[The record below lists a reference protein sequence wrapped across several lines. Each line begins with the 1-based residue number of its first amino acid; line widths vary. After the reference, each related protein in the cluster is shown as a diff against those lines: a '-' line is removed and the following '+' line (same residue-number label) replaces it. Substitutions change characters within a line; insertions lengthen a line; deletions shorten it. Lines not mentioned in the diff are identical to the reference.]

1 MTTSSS
7 QTSTS
12 RPASGPDP
20 VDPPST
26 PDTGTSTAPD
36 TTSAGSATDPYAR
49 RRDDWPEAIVNPDY
63 SVPAPRR

>member
-1 MTTSSS
+1 MTTSS
-7 QTSTS
+7 S

-26 PDTGTSTAPD
+26 PDTDTSTASD
-36 TTSAGSATDPYAR
+36 TSATSADTATDPYAR